1 MAKQVTKE
9 TLTNYVSDQIP
20 GLLNI
25 VSAGLMKRDVAKGH
39 LDELLLLC
47 GTFGIDHQPIIRKAL
62 EEIGAK

>member
-9 TLTNYVSDQIP
+9 NLTKYVSEQVP
-20 GLLNI
+20 GLINV
-25 VSAGLMKRDVAKGH
+25 VSAGLMKREVAKGH

-62 EEIGAK
+62 EEVGAK

>member
-9 TLTNYVSDQIP
+9 NLTQYVSEQIP
-20 GLLNI
+20 GLLN
-25 VSAGLMKRDVAKGH
+25 VTGAGLMKREVAKGH

-62 EEIGAK
+62 EEIGAR

>member
-25 VSAGLMKRDVAKGH
+25 VSAGLMNSDVAKGH

-47 GTFGIDHQPIIRKAL
+47 GTFGIDHQPIIREAL
-62 EEIGAK
+62 KEIG